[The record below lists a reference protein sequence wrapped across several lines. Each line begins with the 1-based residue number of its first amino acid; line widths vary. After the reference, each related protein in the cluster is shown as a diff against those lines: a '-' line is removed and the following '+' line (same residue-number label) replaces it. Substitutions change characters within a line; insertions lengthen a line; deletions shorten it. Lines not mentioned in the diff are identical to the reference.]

1 MLRRPTPA
9 PGLTMVRSPS
19 TGTTRSRRGT
29 TTAKTLALFGVLAV
43 GVVALLFWAPWEPA
57 SNAGGGTLRRA
68 DAARDAIELLSAR
81 EAADTLELADP
92 GTGPWSAVAAFAPG
106 VRLRGQPSPFQLA
119 LLRRSVQNTQVAR
132 VGEWYRPWRVRLR
145 SSE

>member
-1 MLRRPTPA
+1 
-9 PGLTMVRSPS
+9 MVRSPS

-68 DAARDAIELLSAR
+68 DAGSEGGD
-81 EAADTLELADP
+81 
-92 GTGPWSAVAAFAPG
+92 GAPG
-106 VRLRGQPSPFQLA
+106 PGAGVGELE
-119 LLRRSVQNTQVAR
+119 R
-132 VGEWYRPWRVRLR
+132 VGGCLGGE
-145 SSE
+145 